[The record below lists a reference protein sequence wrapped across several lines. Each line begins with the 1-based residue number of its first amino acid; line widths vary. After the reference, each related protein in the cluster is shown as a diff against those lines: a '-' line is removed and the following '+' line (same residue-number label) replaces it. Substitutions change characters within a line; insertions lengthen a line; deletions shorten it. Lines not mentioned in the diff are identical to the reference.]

1 MRRQLGQRL
10 RLRRSPELA
19 FVFDESIAQQDRIE
33 QLLQEL
39 GNAPATP
46 TEEPHTDATT
56 ENDDD
61 EG

>member
-1 MRRQLGQRL
+1 
-10 RLRRSPELA
+10 
-19 FVFDESIAQQDRIE
+19 VFDESIAQQDRIE

-39 GNAPATP
+39 GNVPAAPAD
-46 TEEPHTDATT
+46 EPRHGATT